1 MRHPG
6 TTGRVA
12 GVRPVDSLP
21 LIGEYG
27 VGDAID
33 VTGDGA
39 ETPMA
44 RLGASMR
51 SVGISLWGRVWARRD
66 VFWELTKRDIA
77 GRYSGSFLGLLW
89 SFLNPLLMLAVY
101 TLAFRQFLGMRWPNM
116 ETGADFSLMIFSGM
130 IVHTLMAECIARAP
144 TSIVANVN
152 LVKRVVFPVAL
163 LPCVTVVSA
172 LFNAALSMLVL
183 LLFVLL
189 SRHSL
194 SPGLLYLP
202 CLFAP
207 YALLL
212 CGVSW
217 FMASLGVFV
226 RDITQLAGIITT
238 MLMFLSPVFYPA
250 SSLHEP
256 YRSWLLYNPL
266 TLVIEQTR
274 KVVLFGGIPD
284 WHALGLY
291 TVAAWVVLLV
301 GYGWFR
307 RTQDGF
313 ADVL

>member
-1 MRHPG
+1 
-6 TTGRVA
+6 VA